1 METIGLLGGMSW
13 VSTQLY
19 YREINKAVAQR
30 LGGSHSAKCLL
41 YSFDFQEIE
50 DLQKSGDWAT
60 AGRVLG
66 IAASEL
72 RTAGANFILICA
84 NTMHLVADDVERIG
98 GLPVLHIGDATADA
112 LQKAGIKRAALLG
125 TRYTME
131 KPFLRERL
139 ERRGINVV
147 VPEDDDRAT
156 LHEIIYSELI
166 KDVVNEAS
174 REKLLAIVSRMQAAG
189 AEGIILACTELEL
202 LVTPQYTGVPLFET
216 AGIHARAAALR
227 AI

>member
-112 LQKAGIKRAALLG
+112 LEKAGIKRAALLG

-174 REKLLAIVSRMQAAG
+174 REKLLAIVNRMQAAG